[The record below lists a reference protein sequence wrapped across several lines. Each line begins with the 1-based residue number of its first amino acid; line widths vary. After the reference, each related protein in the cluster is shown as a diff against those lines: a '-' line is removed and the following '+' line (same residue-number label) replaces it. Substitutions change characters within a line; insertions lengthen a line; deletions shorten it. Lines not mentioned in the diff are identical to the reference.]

1 MCQIF
6 AGQPQSNYESE
17 KRSVRLGGYSTSIQL
32 EKMFWRILEEIA
44 AREGLSLAK
53 FIGKLHDEVISNN
66 GEARNF
72 ASLLRCCC
80 LIYLDRQIPQESRH
94 FEIQS
99 SAPVLT
105 AAE

>member
-6 AGQPQSNYESE
+6 AGQPQSNYDSE
-17 KRSVRLGGYSTSIQL
+17 KRSVRLDGYSTSIQL

-53 FIGKLHDEVISNN
+53 FIGKLHDEVMSTH

-80 LIYLDRQIPQESRH
+80 LIYLDRQIPEEHRH
-94 FEIQS
+94 FDIPS
-99 SAPVLT
+99 GVPVLT

>member
-6 AGQPQSNYESE
+6 AGQPQSNYECE

-32 EKMFWRILEEIA
+32 EKIFWRILEEIA

-53 FIGKLHDEVISNN
+53 FIGKLHDEVISNH

-80 LIYLDRQIPQESRH
+80 LIYLDRQYPQEGRR
-94 FEIQS
+94 FGIP
-99 SAPVLT
+99 AGPPMLA